1 MSDRSAFD
9 SQNIHDAHNIHDSQ
23 NTKMVRVSMTKRVC
37 QIGAVS
43 CAVLLG
49 SCAMMTPSRVD
60 DDRLVRLPEDSRAAI
75 LKREQAVNVAT
86 SNLRAIRTALEE
98 AKRFEGIVNTEVSAA
113 TTLQD
118 ANERSIKL
126 AEDASDKSSLANA
139 QRAEELSRQRVAMR
153 EAKLEYARKLE
164 NLRRVQTDEA
174 EAQLALAKAELELT
188 QYQEL
193 HKHGMDAGLDG
204 AAFMRTQEQAAA
216 RVAEHARQARE
227 LRAQVSERQN
237 NWEALRREF
246 DASSRKDGE
255 QMIDAPPPPEPM
267 KEPS

>member
-86 SNLRAIRTALEE
+86 SNLRAIRTGRANPM
-98 AKRFEGIVNTEVSAA
+98 IVERVMVNYYDTPTPLTNLATIAA
-113 TTLQD
+113 P
-118 ANERSIKL
+118 EP
-126 AEDASDKSSLANA
+126 
-139 QRAEELSRQRVAMR
+139 
-153 EAKLEYARKLE
+153 
-164 NLRRVQTDEA
+164 
-174 EAQLALAKAELELT
+174 QLLT
-188 QYQEL
+188 I
-193 HKHGMDAGLDG
+193 
-204 AAFMRTQEQAAA
+204 RP
-216 RVAEHARQARE
+216 
-227 LRAQVSERQN
+227 
-237 NWEALRREF
+237 F
-246 DASSRKDGE
+246 DAR
-255 QMIDAPPPPEPM
+255 A
-267 KEPS
+267 